1 MGKIYCTECGTE
13 LDDSVKFCSSCGT
26 ALSDENNASN
36 SSNEII
42 NKNNFTTDDMMN
54 KMQILPIIAG
64 IILTFIIWFLMR
76 AGLFGVS
83 LSVDAMFP
91 KGVSYCLVL
100 GTIISGYLCKNGIKF
115 ALIYGALA
123 SIIIAI
129 LLDSIEYM
137 STYHPE
143 YYFLCIIAGLVG
155 AFIGNFIRTKIK
167 QTR

>member
-26 ALSDENNASN
+26 SLSDEKSTSN
-36 SSNEII
+36 SSNQIV
-42 NKNNFTTDDMMN
+42 NKNNFSTDDIMS
-54 KMQILPIIAG
+54 KMQILPIVGG
-64 IILTFIIWFLMR
+64 ILLTFIIWFLMR
-76 AGLFGVS
+76 IGVFGVT

-100 GTIISGYLCKNGIKF
+100 GTLLSGFLCMHDIKF
-115 ALIYGALA
+115 ALIYGALT

-129 LLDSIEYM
+129 FLDSIEYM

-155 AFIGNFIRTKIK
+155 AFIGNLIRTKVK
-167 QTR
+167 QN